1 MPSPFHADS
10 HAHAPTVLVAAL
22 SSLLCGG
29 CLSLSPDEIR
39 TLERVGQAGYSLERP
54 PDGFVPAASDRKAAC
69 LNALPGIGNFYLAAN
84 GGGGLQW
91 VLGTGNLLLWPI
103 SPAWSIVEGYS
114 DARTINKRALAAY
127 CITHPDLWGNPDIP
141 DDQPPP
147 PSPPPDPRPSSKPLY
162 MIVGIEPQNNGQ
174 YVVRAEVEDRSKTFQ
189 IINAIKS
196 DVRNLVRDDFASQHA
211 AIKPD
216 DIRESLKYKT
226 EEDGKIVVFT
236 AWAFSVRPVE
246 DGWNY
251 DPITR
256 KGQFRLRV
264 MGGMPVS
271 ETKRWARE
279 NISAIVSEKNV
290 VIEAGKAPPKGAKF
304 RSLDE
309 NFSEGILTVEF
320 ETIE

>member
-103 SPAWSIVEGYS
+103 SPAWSICEGYA
-114 DARTINKRALAAY
+114 DAKTINKRALAAY
-127 CITHPDLWGNPDIP
+127 CDKYPNLCINPAIP
-141 DDQPPP
+141 AEQQQQKPPTQEKVESEPPP
-147 PSPPPDPRPSSKPLY
+147 PPPPVKPHY
-162 MIVGIEPQNNGQ
+162 RIE
-174 YVVRAEVEDRSKTFQ
+174 EW
-189 IINAIKS
+189 
-196 DVRNLVRDDFASQHA
+196 
-211 AIKPD
+211 
-216 DIRESLKYKT
+216 KY
-226 EEDGKIVVFT
+226 D
-236 AWAFSVRPVE
+236 SVS
-246 DGWNY
+246 
-251 DPITR
+251 R
-256 KGQFRLRV
+256 KGQVRIRAID
-264 MGGMPVS
+264 GMPTS
-271 ETKRWARE
+271 EAKQWARE
-279 NISAIVSEKNV
+279 NISAIVSEKNI
-290 VIEAGKAPPKGAKF
+290 VIEAGKVPPEGAKF

-309 NFSEGILTVEF
+309 SFANGILTVEF
-320 ETIE
+320 EAIE